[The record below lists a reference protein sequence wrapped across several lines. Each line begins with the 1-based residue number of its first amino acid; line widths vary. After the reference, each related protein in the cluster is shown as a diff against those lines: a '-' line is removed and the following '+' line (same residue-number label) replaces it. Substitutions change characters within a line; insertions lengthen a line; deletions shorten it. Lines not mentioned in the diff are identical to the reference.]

1 MLAALHGWVTT
12 GKIVNGTFNH
22 LPVAETDTY
31 QISVDAQGVV
41 VLPYLRVANTLR
53 VRVEMKQ
60 ITWPTRQDVIS
71 TTWVVIGAVA
81 FFGIFF
87 AIVDGIVQRGVER
100 LFKYFGV

>member
-1 MLAALHGWVTT
+1 MATQAA
-12 GKIVNGTFNH
+12 KVNEEQRESSE
-22 LPVAETDTY
+22 LV
-31 QISVDAQGVV
+31 Q
-41 VLPYLRVANTLR
+41 RVSGTLR
-53 VRVEMKQ
+53 NSREFLHDVRVEMKQ

-100 LFKYFGV
+100 LFKFFGV

>member
-1 MLAALHGWVTT
+1 VEAKGSMATQAA
-12 GKIVNGTFNH
+12 KVNEEQRESSE
-22 LPVAETDTY
+22 LV
-31 QISVDAQGVV
+31 Q
-41 VLPYLRVANTLR
+41 RVSGTLR
-53 VRVEMKQ
+53 NSREFLHDVRVEMKQ

-100 LFKYFGV
+100 LFKFFGV

>member
-1 MLAALHGWVTT
+1 MEAKGSMATQAA
-12 GKIVNGTFNH
+12 KVNEEQRESSE
-22 LPVAETDTY
+22 LV
-31 QISVDAQGVV
+31 Q
-41 VLPYLRVANTLR
+41 RVSGTLR
-53 VRVEMKQ
+53 NSREFLHDVRVEMKQ

-100 LFKYFGV
+100 LFKFFGV